1 MKIII
6 AGALSALAGVA
17 CGINALRIK
26 LGFANKDNNKYMA
39 ESKARLSDPT
49 YVEKLRKYGYKV

>member
-1 MKIII
+1 MKIIV
-6 AGALSALAGVA
+6 AGALSALGGIA

-26 LGFANKDNNKYMA
+26 FGFANKDNDKFMA

-49 YVEKLRKYGYKV
+49 YVEKMRKYGYKI